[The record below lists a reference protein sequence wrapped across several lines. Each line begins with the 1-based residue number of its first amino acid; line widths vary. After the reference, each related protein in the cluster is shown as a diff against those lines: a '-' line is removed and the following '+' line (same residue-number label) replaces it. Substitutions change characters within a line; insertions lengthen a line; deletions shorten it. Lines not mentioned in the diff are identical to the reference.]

1 MQEVYTLPDTNI
13 APWKM
18 VVGSWGD
25 YLPFGKPYFLGLL
38 LPVLGGF
45 CALDWGLVGFFSN
58 SIYHLFFWPTRRSN
72 DVNNLWA
79 LRSQQNDLFRGPSFQ
94 RSEQSVS
101 NVIINDININHSS
114 TSPFIF
120 DHHTCWDQGAFFG
133 VQVVNIL
140 NNSSHSRNMWL
151 LVVWNKWASNMKPGE
166 RAHGFLCS
174 KKKLTSITFNAS
186 NEKLK
191 FRGFTSLI
199 LSNFRYQY
207 TSQSKEA
214 VIWVSGLYAYI
225 LRKAPFIFKN
235 LRSPTVDTPRD
246 FCVFLGRLEHQRL
259 GMWSCGI
266 FEEPFINDCFKR
278 MVNQIFTWATR
289 KKSSYFPLKSIIY
302 WLSNTD
308 PDNGSF

>member
-94 RSEQSVS
+94 SSEQSVS

-174 KKKLTSITFNAS
+174 KKKNLQASRLMRAMRNWSFGVSPAWSCQISGTSILPNQKKRSF
-186 NEKLK
+186 
-191 FRGFTSLI
+191 GFQVYTRIFYVKHRSSSTTWDPQQLTRPVI
-199 LSNFRYQY
+199 SACSWDVLS
-207 TSQSKEA
+207 
-214 VIWVSGLYAYI
+214 
-225 LRKAPFIFKN
+225 
-235 LRSPTVDTPRD
+235 
-246 FCVFLGRLEHQRL
+246 
-259 GMWSCGI
+259 
-266 FEEPFINDCFKR
+266 INDWGCDLAEYSK
-278 MVNQIFTWATR
+278 NH
-289 KKSSYFPLKSIIY
+289 L
-302 WLSNTD
+302 
-308 PDNGSF
+308 